1 MESSLQPASQAEA
14 PNSSSNKDGGG
25 YLGIQVISSGTEKDA
40 QPLSQDETG
49 QWEESPNEVQFEQ
62 ACIADDITQ
71 FGSLSLQIAPGQHT
85 LVVGGSRAQRTSLGA
100 VLAAGSHRL
109 IRRGRV
115 RGPRPHRDII
125 HVSGTTRPYV
135 RAGSSLWDAL
145 VFPHDK
151 AQSQRR
157 GVQEHELEQMLEWL
171 GFACLLERVDGDWAR
186 VIDWAKALD
195 RRERAA
201 LLLCRLLYHAPNFA
215 LIDDEALA
223 ELLPAQVRQVF
234 GAANLHHI
242 TIIVLAHSDPFDTTL
257 LSTPPPSSSSTSVPL
272 SSQSSPGFLPC
283 IGEFSRALR
292 ISSEGWEFSSFGYG
306 SADRAAFDTQSERQ
320 WVWARQH
327 YLEERHADRERRLRL
342 QRRTSTLS
350 QCSTTERR
358 WLVTPEFPMSPAAAE
373 RCTSPLLRR
382 QSSRLASPMLSARS
396 SISDLAMA
404 ANGSHVDYGSVR
416 SRLQTIDSAIAS
428 FATVRQPSP
437 CLQNPEKL
445 IEESKL
451 IVDEAKFVD
460 EPALEATVVAA
471 PEAVAAEASLK
482 SGPAGPEK
490 KEDSAKSDF
499 VVGGDIVDYQPANRY
514 ARPRNYRRSTR
525 PGLRL
530 SPRHSPKPAA
540 SELSFIPPSSPQPP
554 PKSPSPVQSADNADN
569 KPHVSSAQHSSAILR
584 DQNVNVGNR
593 YAMNYGGKTS
603 GSGGALSA
611 AAAAASSLRAAAQNS
626 VEASHRRR
634 YQRSQKSPK
643 PNHITSAAS
652 SSSDLSRIPRPPTS
666 ASTTTATVATGHSR
680 ASSFSS
686 REPVSSASSVA
697 SVSVLSRSHSKIA
710 APTANPIDELA
721 TALQN
726 M

>member
-1 MESSLQPASQAEA
+1 MDSSVPAAQAETA
-14 PNSSSNKDGGG
+14 PSSSNKEEG
-25 YLGIQVISSGTEKDA
+25 YLGIQVISSGTEGGQA
-40 QPLSQDETG
+40 PSQSTGPDEAG
-49 QWEESPNEVQFEQ
+49 CWEESPHEVQFEK
-62 ACIADDITQ
+62 ACIASDDTQ
-71 FGSLSLQIAPGQHT
+71 FSSLSLQVLPGQHT
-85 LVVGGSRAQRTSLGA
+85 LVVGGSRAQRASLGA
-100 VLAAGSHRL
+100 VLAAGSHQL

-115 RGPRPHRDII
+115 RGPRPHRDIM
-125 HVSGTTRPYV
+125 HVSGTARPYV

-171 GFACLLERVDGDWAR
+171 GFACLLERVDSDWAR

-195 RRERAA
+195 RRERTA

-242 TIIVLAHSDPFDTTL
+242 TVIVLAHSDPFDTSL
-257 LSTPPPSSSSTSVPL
+257 LCTPPPSSSSATPAPG
-272 SSQSSPGFLPC
+272 SPGFLPC

-292 ISSEGWEFSSFGYG
+292 IGSAGWEFSSFGYG
-306 SADRAAFDTQSERQ
+306 SADRAAFDMHGERQ
-320 WVWARQH
+320 WVWTRQH
-327 YLEERHADRERRLRL
+327 YLEERHASRERRLRL

-396 SISDLAMA
+396 SVSDLA

-416 SRLQTIDSAIAS
+416 SRLQTIDGALAG

-437 CLQNPEKL
+437 SLQNPGKL

-451 IVDEAKFVD
+451 VDEAKFVD
-460 EPALEATVVAA
+460 DPVLEATMVAA
-471 PEAVAAEASLK
+471 PESSKSGSEMDEAS
-482 SGPAGPEK
+482 AR
-490 KEDSAKSDF
+490 SDF
-499 VVGGDIVDYQPANRY
+499 GDTADWQPANRY

-540 SELSFIPPSSPQPP
+540 SELSFIPPSSPQPL
-554 PKSPSPVQSADNADN
+554 PKSPPAQSADADS
-569 KPHVSSAQHSSAILR
+569 KPHESSAQLGAPH
-584 DQNVNVGNR
+584 DQPGNVGSTYVVDHSKASGN
-593 YAMNYGGKTS
+593 GGT
-603 GSGGALSA
+603 ALSA

-634 YQRSQKSPK
+634 YQRSQRPSK
-643 PNHITSAAS
+643 PSHIASAAS

-666 ASTTTATVATGHSR
+666 ASTATATAATAHSR
-680 ASSFSS
+680 ASSSLSS
-686 REPVSSASSVA
+686 RGPASSASSVA
-697 SVSVLSRSHSKIA
+697 SSVSVLSRTPPKIA
-710 APTANPIDELA
+710 APTANPISEL
-721 TALQN
+721 TSALEN
-726 M
+726 L

>member
-1 MESSLQPASQAEA
+1 MDSSLPASQAEM
-14 PNSSSNKDGGG
+14 PNSSSNKDEG
-25 YLGIQVISSGTEKDA
+25 YLGIQVISSGTEDA
-40 QPLSQDETG
+40 QPPSQSVGEDEAG
-49 QWEESPNEVQFEQ
+49 RWEESPHEVQFEK
-62 ACIADDITQ
+62 AYIANDITQ
-71 FGSLSLQIAPGQHT
+71 FSSLSLQIAPGQHT
-85 LVVGGSRAQRTSLGA
+85 LVVGGSRAQRASLGA
-100 VLAAGSHRL
+100 VLAAGSHQL
-109 IRRGRV
+109 IRRGCV
-115 RGPRPHRDII
+115 RGPRPHRDIM
-125 HVSGTTRPYV
+125 HVSGTARPYV

-195 RRERAA
+195 RRERTA

-242 TIIVLAHSDPFDTTL
+242 TIIVLAHSDPFDTSL
-257 LSTPPPSSSSTSVPL
+257 LCTPPPSSSSTMPT
-272 SSQSSPGFLPC
+272 SQSPGFLPC
-283 IGEFSRALR
+283 IGEFTRALR
-292 ISSEGWEFSSFGYG
+292 ISSVGWEFSSFGYG
-306 SADRAAFDTQSERQ
+306 SADRAAFDVQGEPQ

-396 SISDLAMA
+396 SVSDLAMA

-416 SRLQTIDSAIAS
+416 SRLQTIDSALAS

-437 CLQNPEKL
+437 SPQNPEKL

-451 IVDEAKFVD
+451 VDEAKFVD
-460 EPALEATVVAA
+460 EPALEATMVAA
-471 PEAVAAEASLK
+471 PESSK
-482 SGPAGPEK
+482 SGSEMDEA
-490 KEDSAKSDF
+490 SAKSDF
-499 VVGGDIVDYQPANRY
+499 GDTVDCQPANRY

-540 SELSFIPPSSPQPP
+540 SELSFIPPSSPQSL
-554 PKSPSPVQSADNADN
+554 PKSPSAQSADVGS
-569 KPHVSSAQHSSAILR
+569 KSHVSSAQHNTPAPH
-584 DQNVNVGNR
+584 DQSGNVGST
-593 YAMNYGGKTS
+593 YVVGHSKTS
-603 GSGGALSA
+603 GNGGALSA

-634 YQRSQKSPK
+634 YQRSQKPPK
-643 PNHITSAAS
+643 PNHIASAAS

-666 ASTTTATVATGHSR
+666 ASTATATAAIGHSR
-680 ASSFSS
+680 ASSLSS
-686 REPVSSASSVA
+686 REPASSASSVA
-697 SVSVLSRSHSKIA
+697 SVSVLSRTQPKIA
-710 APTANPIDELA
+710 APTANPIDEL
-721 TALQN
+721 TSALEK